1 LSGLAF
7 GLISFIMSYMRG
19 KPQAQRSLLLIGSLD
34 ERVPANHPIRGVKA
48 LADEVLAGMSEVFDA
63 MYASVGRPSVPP
75 ERLLKA
81 QLLIALFS
89 IRSDRQFCEQLE
101 YNLMY
106 RWFLDMEFD
115 EPAFDASSFSQNRER
130 LIRHKV
136 GATFLAGVVEAAR
149 RRRLLSDEH
158 FSVDGTL
165 IEAWASMKSF
175 RPKDGPP
182 GDGNGWSDFRGEQ
195 RSNDTHSSTTDPEA
209 RLARKGR
216 GHEARLAYCGNVLM
230 EHRNGLVVD
239 VDLALADGYAEREG
253 ALRMLRRLRR
263 SRRRITVGGDKGYDT
278 RGFVAECRELDV
290 TPHVARNHHRTHRS
304 AIDGRPTRHPG
315 YAVTLVV
322 RRRIEQV
329 FGWLK
334 TSAGMRKTRLRGRER
349 ISLSAQLAAAT
360 YNLLRIARLQPLP
373 A

>member
-1 LSGLAF
+1 
-7 GLISFIMSYMRG
+7 MSYMRG
-19 KPQAQRSLLLIGSLD
+19 HPQSQRSLLLIGSLGD
-34 ERVPANHPIRGVKA
+34 RVPASHPIRPLKA
-48 LADEVLAGMSEVFDA
+48 LADDVLGGMSQVFDG
-63 MYASVGRPSVPP
+63 MYAAVGRPSVPP

-101 YNLMY
+101 YNLMF

-130 LIRHKV
+130 LIRHRV
-136 GATFLAGVVEAAR
+136 GEAFLAAVVETAR
-149 RRRLLSDEH
+149 RRRLLSDDH

-182 GDGNGWSDFRGEQ
+182 SDSNGWSDFRGEQ
-195 RSNDTHSSTTDPEA
+195 RSNDTHRSTTDAEA
-209 RLARKGR
+209 RLARKGK

-230 EHRNGLVVD
+230 EHRHGLVLD
-239 VDLALADGYAEREG
+239 IDLAIADGFAEREG
-253 ALRMLRRLRR
+253 ALRMLRRLKR

-278 RGFVAECRELDV
+278 HGFVEACRGLGI
-290 TPHVARNHHRTHRS
+290 TPHVARNHHRTHHS
-304 AIDGRPTRHPG
+304 AIDGRTTRHPG
-315 YAVTLVV
+315 YTSSLVV

-334 TSAGMRKTRLRGRER
+334 TCAGLRKARFKGRER
-349 ISLSAQLAAAT
+349 IGLSAQLAAAT
-360 YNLLRIARLQPLP
+360 YNLLRIARLTEPL
-373 A
+373 AA